1 MSATSTRNSDA
12 APAPLRP
19 RRRVKGPARRRAEA
33 EGGFGPRLLSPL
45 RDRDGRLPVS
55 RLAVTILAANLIAV
69 LILMLGSVGLN
80 QYRDGLIEAKL
91 EGVRGQAQMLAGIIA
106 TVAAED
112 PDCAISIEEA
122 DGTPGAVEGAARCE
136 VALNES
142 QVHTVFER
150 VWDGF
155 EGRVRIFATPSG
167 FEGERIEDASLFLL
181 EDQVLQAPARV
192 EVDLPDPDAA
202 PPGLVARAWDRL
214 GTFVAETL
222 IEPGFRADAQ
232 ALSVEDELTAA
243 LRAVGADAEEGT
255 TAVRTNEDG
264 EIVASVSVPIRR
276 VQATYGVVTAEI
288 GGIEALLRQARL
300 DVLPFFLLALGA
312 SLASTLYLTAAIARP
327 VRRLATAADKV
338 RDGIAVAGRV
348 RIPDFGRRRDE
359 IGELS
364 RSLRS
369 MTQAIYDRIEAIDSF
384 AADVSHELKNPLTSI
399 RSAVETLDVART
411 PEQRARLLAVVAQD
425 VTRMDRLITDISN
438 ASRLDA
444 ELARET
450 REVVDLVG
458 LLRDVVGT
466 YAATAKAGAPS
477 VRLLGRT
484 GSQPAYVFGSP
495 SALGQVFRNLIDN
508 ALSFSPEGGTVRVV
522 IGAARAEEGPVL
534 RVQVADEGPGIPDA
548 NLETIFK
555 RFYTERP
562 AGADFGNNSGL
573 GLAICRQIVESHG
586 GRIWAENQ
594 ESREGERRG
603 AVFTVLLPL
612 RRQGRQ
618 TRSDAGRPA
627 EEQADE
633 GAGVGVGTSAHAGAS
648 SA

>member
-1 MSATSTRNSDA
+1 MSATSTRNSDRA
-12 APAPLRP
+12 AGPLRP
-19 RRRVKGPARRRAEA
+19 RRHVKGPARRRAEA
-33 EGGFGPRLLSPL
+33 EAEKLPLLARLIGPF
-45 RDRDGRLPVS
+45 RDRDGRLPIS
-55 RLAVTILAANLIAV
+55 RLAVTILLANLIGV

-112 PDCAISIEEA
+112 PDCSISIPAHDTASGEQ
-122 DGTPGAVEGAARCE
+122 GPLEGAAVCR
-136 VALNES
+136 VALNEA
-142 QVHTVFER
+142 QVSAVFSR

-155 EGRVRIFATPSG
+155 EGRVRIFGTADS
-167 FEGERIEDASLFLL
+167 FEGGEVSDANLILL
-181 EDQVLQAPARV
+181 EDQVLKAPART
-192 EVDLPDPDAA
+192 EIDLPV
-202 PPGLVARAWDRL
+202 PGEDEPGIVARAWDRL

-232 ALSVEDELTAA
+232 ARTLENELTAA
-243 LRAVGADAEEGT
+243 FQAAGPEGGAT
-255 TAVRTNEDG
+255 SVRTNEDG

-288 GGIEALLRQARL
+288 GGIEGLLRQARL
-300 DVLPFFLLALGA
+300 DVLPFFVLALCA

-348 RIPDFGRRRDE
+348 RIPDFARRRDE

-369 MTQAIYDRIEAIDSF
+369 MTQAIYERIEAIDSF

-399 RSAVETLDVART
+399 RSAVETLDIART
-411 PEQRARLLAVVAQD
+411 PEQRQRLLAVVAQD

-450 REVVDLVG
+450 REVVDLMS

-466 YAATAKAGAPS
+466 YGATAKENAPS
-477 VRLLGRT
+477 VRLLGRSGT
-484 GSQPAYVFGSP
+484 QPAYVFGSP

-508 ALSFSPEGGTVRVV
+508 ALSFSPDGGAVRVL
-522 IGAARAEEGPVL
+522 IGVARTEEGPVL
-534 RVQVADEGPGIPDA
+534 RVQVADEGPGIPAD

-594 ESREGERRG
+594 TNAEGERRG

-612 RRQGRQ
+612 RRQNRQ
-618 TRSDAGRPA
+618 AAAQA
-627 EEQADE
+627 EEA
-633 GAGVGVGTSAHAGAS
+633 
-648 SA
+648 

>member
-12 APAPLRP
+12 GGDAPPPGALRP
-19 RRRVKGPARRRAEA
+19 RRRAKGPARQRAEA
-33 EGGFGPRLLSPL
+33 EAGRSFGLGRLLAPL

-55 RLAVTILAANLIAV
+55 RLAVTILVANLIGV

-91 EGVRGQAQMLAGIIA
+91 EGVRGQAQMLAGIVA
-106 TVAAED
+106 AVAAEE
-112 PDCAISIEEA
+112 PDCAIA
-122 DGTPGAVEGAARCE
+122 LVESDTGPAKGAAPCE
-136 VALNES
+136 TTLNEA
-142 QVHTVFER
+142 QVSAVFSR

-155 EGRVRIFATPSG
+155 EGRVRIFRIPPGYSG
-167 FEGERIEDASLFLL
+167 EPIEDVNLLLL
-181 EDQVLQAPARV
+181 EDQVREAPGAV
-192 EVDLPDPDAA
+192 EQDLPTGEEA
-202 PPGLVARAWDRL
+202 PPGVIARAWNRV
-214 GTFVAETL
+214 GEFVATTL
-222 IEPGFRADAQ
+222 LEPGFRAEVQ
-232 ALSVEDELTAA
+232 ARTLTDELNAA
-243 LRAVGADAEEGT
+243 FRSSGARGELGAT
-255 TAVRTNEDG
+255 SVRTNEDG

-288 GGIEALLRQARL
+288 GGIEALMRQARL

-312 SLASTLYLTAAIARP
+312 SLASTLYLTAVIARP
-327 VRRLATAADKV
+327 VRRLATAADRV
-338 RDGIAVAGRV
+338 REGIAVAGRV
-348 RIPDFGRRRDE
+348 RIPDLRRRRDE

-369 MTQAIYDRIEAIDSF
+369 MTQALYDRIEAIDSF

-399 RSAVETLDVART
+399 RSAVETLDIART
-411 PEQRARLLAVVAQD
+411 EEQRARLLGVVAQD

-450 REVVDLVG
+450 REVVDLMG
-458 LLRDVVGT
+458 LLNDVVGT
-466 YAATAKAGAPS
+466 YDATAREDAPA

-484 GSQPAYVFGSP
+484 GTQPAYVFGSP

-522 IGAARAEEGPVL
+522 IGADRTEDGPVL
-534 RVQVADEGPGIPDA
+534 RVQVADEGPGIPPA

-586 GRIWAENQ
+586 GRIWAENAQ
-594 ESREGERRG
+594 NRSGEVIG
-603 AVFTVLLPL
+603 ALFTVLLPL
-612 RRQGRQ
+612 RRGGGRSA
-618 TRSDAGRPA
+618 RPGAERADADT
-627 EEQADE
+627 E
-633 GAGVGVGTSAHAGAS
+633 AG
-648 SA
+648 

>member
-1 MSATSTRNSDA
+1 MSGTAATP
-12 APAPLRP
+12 APAAGARAGTRLKRP
-19 RRRVKGPARRRAEA
+19 RRKHARRREDRGAWHRA
-33 EGGFGPRLLSPL
+33 TARF

-55 RLAVTILAANLIAV
+55 RLAVTILGANLIAV

-91 EGVRGQAQMLAGIIA
+91 EGVRGQAQMLAGVIA
-106 TVAAED
+106 AVAAQD
-112 PDCAISIEEA
+112 AACDLTVEEA
-122 DGTPGAVEGAARCE
+122 PLVIEPGPLDQAQEAASPPVEGASRCE
-136 VALNES
+136 VALDEAA
-142 QVHTVFER
+142 VATVFAR

-155 EGRVRIFATPSG
+155 EGRVRIFKAPDG
-167 FEGERIEDASLFLL
+167 YDGGPIEDAAPLLL
-181 EDQVLQAPARV
+181 EDQVLREEVAVIEV
-192 EVDLPDPDAA
+192 EDEA
-202 PPGLVARAWDRL
+202 PPAGLVGGAWERFKS
-214 GTFVAETL
+214 FVVETIL
-222 IEPGFRADAQ
+222 EPGFRSDAR
-232 ALSVEDELTAA
+232 ARTLEDELTRAFASSGAA
-243 LRAVGADAEEGT
+243 DELGAT
-255 TAVRTNEDG
+255 SVRYDQDG

-276 VQATYGVVTAEI
+276 VQAVYGVVTAEI
-288 GGIEALLRQARL
+288 GGIEGLIYQARL
-300 DVLPFFLLALGA
+300 DVVPFFLLALIA

-348 RIPDFGRRRDE
+348 RIPEFSRRRDE

-364 RSLRS
+364 SSLRS

-399 RSAVETLDVART
+399 RSAIETMDVART
-411 PEQRARLLAVVAQD
+411 GEQRTRLLGVVKQD
-425 VTRMDRLITDISN
+425 VARMDRLITDISN

-450 REVVDLVG
+450 REVVDLHA
-458 LLRDVVGT
+458 LLRDIVGLYGT
-466 YAATAKAGAPS
+466 TRREGMAS

-484 GSQPAYVFGSP
+484 GSQPLYVFGSP

-508 ALSFSPEGGTVRVV
+508 ALSFSPAGGVVRVTMSV
-522 IGAARAEEGPVL
+522 DRAAEGPVL
-534 RVQVADEGPGIPDA
+534 RVTVADDGPGIPPD
-548 NLETIFK
+548 NLETVFK

-562 AGADFGNNSGL
+562 AGASFGNNSGL

-594 ESREGERRG
+594 KGAGGGTVG

-612 RRQGRQ
+612 RRSGEARA
-618 TRSDAGRPA
+618 TDAG
-627 EEQADE
+627 
-633 GAGVGVGTSAHAGAS
+633 
-648 SA
+648 

>member
-1 MSATSTRNSDA
+1 MSATSTRNSDD
-12 APAPLRP
+12 APPLRP

-33 EGGFGPRLLSPL
+33 AAAPSQPFAARLLARL
-45 RDRDGRLPVS
+45 RDGDGRLPVS
-55 RLAVTILAANLIAV
+55 RLAVTILLANLIGV

-112 PDCAISIEEA
+112 PDCAITIP
-122 DGTPGAVEGAARCE
+122 DGGASEGEPVEGAALCR
-136 VALNES
+136 VSLNEA
-142 QVHTVFER
+142 QVSAVFSR

-155 EGRVRIFATPSG
+155 EGRVRIFGTPD
-167 FEGERIEDASLFLL
+167 DASAGSVTDPNLILL
-181 EDQVLQAPARV
+181 EDQVLQAPTQA
-192 EVDLPDPDAA
+192 EIELPDLDADE
-202 PPGLVARAWDRL
+202 PGLVARAWDRL

-222 IEPGFRADAQ
+222 IEPDFRADAQ
-232 ALSVEDELTAA
+232 ARTLADELNAA
-243 LRAVGADAEEGT
+243 FRATGGEAGAT
-255 TAVRTNEDG
+255 SVRTNEDG

-300 DVLPFFLLALGA
+300 DVLPFFLLALCA

-348 RIPDFGRRRDE
+348 RIPDFRRRRDE

-450 REVVDLVG
+450 REVVDLMA

-466 YAATAKAGAPS
+466 YAATAREGAPS

-484 GSQPAYVFGSP
+484 GTQPAYVFGSP

-508 ALSFSPEGGTVRVV
+508 ALSFSPEGGTVRVLV
-522 IGAARAEEGPVL
+522 GVDRADEGPVL
-534 RVQVADEGPGIPDA
+534 RVQVADEGPGIPDD

-573 GLAICRQIVESHG
+573 GLAICRQIAESHG

-594 ESREGERRG
+594 TNAEGERLG
-603 AVFTVLLPL
+603 AVFTVFLPL
-612 RRQGRQ
+612 RRQNR
-618 TRSDAGRPA
+618 TARAEPDAA
-627 EEQADE
+627 
-633 GAGVGVGTSAHAGAS
+633 
-648 SA
+648 

>member
-1 MSATSTRNSDA
+1 MSATSTRNSEAESGAD
-12 APAPLRP
+12 APALSPKAPALRP
-19 RRRVKGPARRRAEA
+19 RRRVKGPARRRVEAEA
-33 EGGFGPRLLSPL
+33 SPFGGVLSAF

-55 RLAVTILAANLIAV
+55 RLAVTILVANLIGV

-112 PDCAISIEEA
+112 PDCAIRIEET
-122 DGTPGAVEGAARCE
+122 DGTATGAGGGPIEGAALCE
-136 VALNES
+136 VALNEA
-142 QVHTVFER
+142 QVHAVFDR

-167 FEGERIEDASLFLL
+167 FDGQRIEDASLILL
-181 EDQVLQAPARV
+181 EDQILLAPARAEV
-192 EVDLPDPDAA
+192 ELPDIDAA

-232 ALSVEDELTAA
+232 ARSIEDELTAA
-243 LRAVGADAEEGT
+243 FRAAGDEGAT
-255 TAVRTNEDG
+255 SVRTDEDG

-348 RIPDFGRRRDE
+348 RIPDLGRRRDE

-364 RSLRS
+364 RSLKS

-399 RSAVETLDVART
+399 RSAVETLDIART
-411 PEQRARLLAVVAQD
+411 PEQRERLLAVVAQD
-425 VTRMDRLITDISN
+425 VTRMDRLITDISH

-450 REVVDLVG
+450 REVVDLMA

-466 YAATAKAGAPS
+466 YTATAKDGAPG
-477 VRLLGRT
+477 VHLLGRT

-508 ALSFSPEGGTVRVV
+508 ALSFSPEGGTVRVI
-522 IGAARAEEGPVL
+522 IGAARADEGPVL

-594 ESREGERRG
+594 ESSEGERRG
-603 AVFTVLLPL
+603 ALFTVLLPL
-612 RRQGRQ
+612 RRQARQ
-618 TRSDAGRPA
+618 ARPD
-627 EEQADE
+627 EEVRA
-633 GAGVGVGTSAHAGAS
+633 A
-648 SA
+648 